1 MATARFRAVLFDFG
15 GTLFSYGDMR
25 AEFDALLR
33 ELAERHGLRPSEDAL
48 RAAYREAFAR
58 TIRRYAERPFYLH
71 RELFG
76 EAHRASLEAL
86 GAAPGP
92 EDAELFYRRQTEVGL
107 AAMQPRADAAEA
119 LEGLRTRGLHLGIV
133 SNIDDDQ
140 FAALWER
147 ARLGPWFDAT
157 TTSEEARSCKP
168 HPGIFRRAL
177 EKAGGI
183 APEEVLFV
191 GDSPEQ
197 DVAGARALGMR
208 TALIADRPETAGRK
222 PAPHHRIGALRDL
235 LGIVGA

>member
-1 MATARFRAVLFDFG
+1 MTATRFRAVLFDFG

-33 ELAERHGLRPSEDAL
+33 ELAERHGLRPSPDEL

-58 TIRRYAERPFYLH
+58 TIRRYAERPFYRH
-71 RELFG
+71 RDLFG

-86 GAAPGP
+86 GASPGP

-107 AAMQPRADAAEA
+107 AALRPRADVEEC
-119 LEGLRTRGLHLGIV
+119 LGGLRERGLHLGIV

-147 ARLGPWFDAT
+147 ARLGGYFDAT

-168 HPGIFRRAL
+168 HPAIFRHAL

-208 TALIADRPETAGRK
+208 TALIDERAGAAERD
-222 PAPHHRIGALRDL
+222 PPPHHRIGALREL